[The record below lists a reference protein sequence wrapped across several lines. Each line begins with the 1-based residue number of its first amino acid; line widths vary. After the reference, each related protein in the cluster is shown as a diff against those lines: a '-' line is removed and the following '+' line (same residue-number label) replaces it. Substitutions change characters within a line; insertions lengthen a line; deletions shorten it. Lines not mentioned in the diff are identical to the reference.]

1 MTHKIIVI
9 GSASM
14 DLTVQT
20 QVIPDQGET
29 VLGETL
35 YMAPG
40 GKGANQAVAAARL
53 KRDRDVY
60 IVGAVGDDAF
70 GQTILNN
77 FRQHSVNV
85 DYMQI
90 IEGEHSG
97 TAHITLYEQ
106 DNRII
111 VVPAANNKMIPEVV
125 LPILQQFEKGDIIV
139 MQQEIPAE
147 TVEAVI
153 DEAARLG
160 LQVILNPA
168 PYRAIDIH
176 LLNKVTYLT
185 PNASECQQLFG
196 ASIDDALAQY
206 PNQLIVTL
214 GAEGATYF
222 DQTRQMVPAYPCDVI
237 DTTGAGDTFNG
248 TLAVALSEG
257 QSLETAIQFANMAS
271 SFAVTALGAQGGIP
285 TREAVDA
292 ALNK

>member
-20 QVIPDQGET
+20 QVMPDQGET
-29 VLGETL
+29 ILGETL

-53 KRDRDVY
+53 KRNRDVY
-60 IVGAVGDDAF
+60 MIGAVGDDAF

-77 FRQHSVNV
+77 LRQHGVNV
-85 DYMQI
+85 DYMQT

-111 VVPAANNKMIPEVV
+111 VVPAANNRIVPEVV
-125 LPILQQFEKGDIIV
+125 LPILQRFEKGDIIV
-139 MQQEIPAE
+139 MQQEIPAK

-153 DEAARLG
+153 DEAAQLG

-168 PYRAIDIH
+168 PYRALDNR

-185 PNASECQQLFG
+185 PNESECQQLFG
-196 ASIDDALAQY
+196 ESMDDALAQH

-214 GAEGATYF
+214 GAEGAVYF
-222 DQTRQMVPAYPCDVI
+222 DQTRQTVPAYPCDVV

-248 TLAVALSEG
+248 ALAVALSEG
-257 QSLETAIQFANMAS
+257 QSFETAIQFANMAS
-271 SFAVTALGAQGGIP
+271 SFAVSALGAQGGIP
-285 TREAVDA
+285 TREVVDK
-292 ALNK
+292 ALNQ